1 MRIKEMPW
9 DVLTSPIAIAAFFA
23 WLLAQILKVPFAYW
37 RGQRVSWSLLISPGG
52 MPSSH
57 SSAMTAV
64 TTAIGL
70 DSGWSSPLFVLA
82 LTVTF
87 IVVHDATGVRRQ
99 AGFHAERIN
108 VLVEEIFKA
117 KKWPGEG
124 LKTLSEVIGHSP
136 VEALT
141 GILLGI
147 AIALIV
153 HTLMC

>member
-1 MRIKEMPW
+1 
-9 DVLTSPIAIAAFFA
+9 
-23 WLLAQILKVPFAYW
+23 
-37 RGQRVSWSLLISPGG
+37 

-57 SSAMTAV
+57 STLMTAV
-64 TTAIGL
+64 TASIGL
-70 DSGWSSPLFVLA
+70 NAGWDSPIFALA
-82 LTVTF
+82 LAVTG
-87 IVVHDATGVRRQ
+87 IVVYDATGVRRQ

-136 VEALT
+136 FEVLT